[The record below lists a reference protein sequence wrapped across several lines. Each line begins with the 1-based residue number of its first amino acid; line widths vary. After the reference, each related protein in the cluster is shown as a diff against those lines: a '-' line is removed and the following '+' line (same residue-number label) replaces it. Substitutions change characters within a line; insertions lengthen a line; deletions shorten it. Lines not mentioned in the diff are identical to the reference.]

1 MTMVRVYVPLSA
13 ASVAELYALGSMAAP
28 PVSAFAV
35 TPRLVNVMPSTDEE
49 EREYAAFLAAA
60 DAASALVVEGGKPRA
75 RRVVAAADLAASVVS
90 PHPANGSR
98 HLAAVSVAVPLTT
111 KSLVSFHLDESP
123 SADADLLWYDITE
136 LGAVVELLG

>member
-60 DAASALVVEGGKPRA
+60 E
-75 RRVVAAADLAASVVS
+75 
-90 PHPANGSR
+90 
-98 HLAAVSVAVPLTT
+98 
-111 KSLVSFHLDESP
+111 
-123 SADADLLWYDITE
+123 
-136 LGAVVELLG
+136 